1 MGKIS
6 YANMKLKVNND
17 IKTFD
22 FNGNEVEVLSY
33 LPIEDKFDLV
43 MVTLQQSLIDGIY
56 NSIKLEMYFNL
67 NLAYMYTNISF
78 TEKQKED
85 AEKIYNVLKTNGFF
99 DKMIEMIPDEEYEE
113 LIGYIEEEIEKNMRY
128 NTSAAAVVK
137 SVVNDLPTQA
147 QAAMNIVNNFDKE
160 KFQEVVQFAQAA
172 NGNRPIE

>member
-99 DKMIEMIPDEEYEE
+99 DKMIEIIPDEEYEE

-137 SVVNDLPTQA
+137 SVINDLPTQA

-172 NGNRPIE
+172 NGNRPIG

>member
-6 YANMKLKVNND
+6 YANMTLKVNNN

-113 LIGYIEEEIEKNMRY
+113 LIGYIEEEIEKSMRY

-137 SVVNDLPTQA
+137 SVINDLPTQA

>member
-1 MGKIS
+1 
-6 YANMKLKVNND
+6 MKLK
-17 IKTFD
+17 
-22 FNGNEVEVLSY
+22 NETHY
-33 LPIEDKFDLV
+33 KFDLV

-113 LIGYIEEEIEKNMRY
+113 LIGYIEEEIEKSMRY

-137 SVVNDLPTQA
+137 SVINDLPTQA

>member
-43 MVTLQQSLIDGIY
+43 MVTLQQSLINGIY

-99 DKMIEMIPDEEYEE
+99 DKMIEIIPDEEYEE

-137 SVVNDLPTQA
+137 SVINDLPTQA

>member
-99 DKMIEMIPDEEYEE
+99 DKMIEIIPDEEYEE

-137 SVVNDLPTQA
+137 SVINDLPTQA